1 MISIIRNSLKGHS
14 KLDEFNSCI
23 EHAKTLTEKKRYYL
37 SKFGYEPEEVI
48 EWWKKKASKR
58 YEKLK
63 SEGRLRTELELWKHG
78 NDLEIIR

>member
-1 MISIIRNSLKGHS
+1 M
-14 KLDEFNSCI
+14 
-23 EHAKTLTEKKRYYL
+23 TEAYL
-37 SKFGYEPEEVI
+37 SKFGYEPEQVI

-63 SEGRLRTELELWKHG
+63 SEGRLRTELELWKHD